1 MTTIYVLFGETGE
14 YSDRQEWAVR
24 GYTTQADAD
33 ADCAALNVAVK
44 AVARGFRDP
53 VEDAVRMRLT
63 AHYAFAEVHSGTT
76 YSVTA
81 VPLVDVAQ
89 VPIEAHGD
97 ASMALAQRER
107 DRVERTAA
115 EAYLATWTSPITRK
129 SDFTGYQFYGKAP

>member
-1 MTTIYVLFGETGE
+1 MTNVYVLFGETGE

-24 GYTTQADAD
+24 AYTTQADAD

-44 AVARGFRDP
+44 AVETRYRDP

-81 VPLVDVAQ
+81 VPLVDASQ
-89 VPIEAHGD
+89 VPLEAHGD

-107 DRVERTAA
+107 DRQERRAA
-115 EAYLATWTSPITRK
+115 EPHVATWTSPITR
-129 SDFTGYQFYGKAP
+129 FTGYQFYGKETP